1 MKKINHIPTNLE
13 KILLISILTFFIF
26 LTRGSHLLTSF
37 TLPDASFVLFF
48 VGGMFLKEYK
58 WLCYFLVISF
68 GIDLLSPPPELDNLY
83 LLNLGYVG
91 LIISY
96 FLSWILGKYLNRT
109 SIFSTKKFFAISLLL
124 IVSSYL
130 ISTLTFY
137 YFSASQI
144 QQNVYDFV
152 LLYFREF
159 FIVNTVYIL
168 ILFVFIK
175 TYLYVFRNDK
185 VSKIESI

>member
-1 MKKINHIPTNLE
+1 MKKINHTPTNLE
-13 KILLISILTFFIF
+13 KILLISLLTFFIF

-37 TLPDASFVLFF
+37 SLPDASFVLFF

-83 LLNLGYVG
+83 LLNLGYFG

-96 FLSWILGKYLNRT
+96 FLSWILGEYLNRT

-168 ILFVFIK
+168 ILLVLIK

>member
-1 MKKINHIPTNLE
+1 MKKINHIPINLE

-37 TLPDASFVLFF
+37 SLPDASFVLFF

-96 FLSWILGKYLNRT
+96 FLSWILGEFLNRT

>member
-1 MKKINHIPTNLE
+1 MKKINHISINLE

-37 TLPDASFVLFF
+37 NLPDASFVLFF

-96 FLSWILGKYLNRT
+96 FLSWILGEFLNRT

>member
-1 MKKINHIPTNLE
+1 MKKINHTPTNLE

-37 TLPDASFVLFF
+37 SLPDASFVLFF

-83 LLNLGYVG
+83 LLNLGYFG

-96 FLSWILGKYLNRT
+96 FLSWILGEYLNRT

>member
-37 TLPDASFVLFF
+37 SLPDASFVLFF

-83 LLNLGYVG
+83 LLNLGYFG

-96 FLSWILGKYLNRT
+96 FLSWILGEYLNRT

-168 ILFVFIK
+168 ILLVFIK

>member
-37 TLPDASFVLFF
+37 SLPDASFVLFF

-68 GIDLLSPPPELDNLY
+68 GVDLLSPPPELDNLY
-83 LLNLGYVG
+83 LLNLGYFG

-96 FLSWILGKYLNRT
+96 FLSWILGEYLNRT

-168 ILFVFIK
+168 ILLVFIK

>member
-1 MKKINHIPTNLE
+1 MKKINHTPTNLE
-13 KILLISILTFFIF
+13 KILLISLLTFFIF

-37 TLPDASFVLFF
+37 NLPDASFVLFF

-96 FLSWILGKYLNRT
+96 FLSWILGEYLNRT

>member
-1 MKKINHIPTNLE
+1 MKKINHTPTNLE
-13 KILLISILTFFIF
+13 KILLISLLTFFIF

-37 TLPDASFVLFF
+37 NLPDASFVLFF

-96 FLSWILGKYLNRT
+96 FLSWILGEFLNRT

>member
-37 TLPDASFVLFF
+37 SLPDASFVLFF

-83 LLNLGYVG
+83 LLNLGYFG

-96 FLSWILGKYLNRT
+96 FLSWILGEYLNRT

-144 QQNVYDFV
+144 QQSVYDFV

-168 ILFVFIK
+168 ILLVFIK

>member
-37 TLPDASFVLFF
+37 SLPDASFVLFF

-96 FLSWILGKYLNRT
+96 FLSWILGEFLNRT

-168 ILFVFIK
+168 ILLVFIK

>member
-37 TLPDASFVLFF
+37 SLPDASFVLFF

-96 FLSWILGKYLNRT
+96 FLSWILGEYLNRT

-168 ILFVFIK
+168 ILLVFIK

>member
-1 MKKINHIPTNLE
+1 MKKINHTPTNLE

-37 TLPDASFVLFF
+37 SLPDASFVLFF

-96 FLSWILGKYLNRT
+96 FLSWILGEYLNRT

>member
-37 TLPDASFVLFF
+37 SLPDASFVLFF

-96 FLSWILGKYLNRT
+96 FLSWILGEYLNRT

-144 QQNVYDFV
+144 QQSVYDFV

-168 ILFVFIK
+168 ILLVFIK

>member
-37 TLPDASFVLFF
+37 SLPDASFVLFF

-83 LLNLGYVG
+83 LLNLGYFG

-96 FLSWILGKYLNRT
+96 FLSWILGEYLNRT

-168 ILFVFIK
+168 ILLVFIK
-175 TYLYVFRNDK
+175 TYLYVFLNDK

>member
-37 TLPDASFVLFF
+37 NLPDASFVLFF

-83 LLNLGYVG
+83 LLNLGYFG

-96 FLSWILGKYLNRT
+96 FLSWILGEYLNRT

-168 ILFVFIK
+168 ILLVFIK

>member
-37 TLPDASFVLFF
+37 SLPDASFVLFF

-96 FLSWILGKYLNRT
+96 FLSWILGEYLNRT

-137 YFSASQI
+137 YFSSSQI

-168 ILFVFIK
+168 ILLVFIK

-185 VSKIESI
+185 VSKVESI

>member
-37 TLPDASFVLFF
+37 SLPDASFVLFF

-168 ILFVFIK
+168 ILLVFIK

>member
-1 MKKINHIPTNLE
+1 MKKINHTPTNLE
-13 KILLISILTFFIF
+13 KILLISLLTFFIF

-37 TLPDASFVLFF
+37 SLPDASFVLFF

-96 FLSWILGKYLNRT
+96 FLSWILGEFLNRT

>member
-37 TLPDASFVLFF
+37 SLPDASFVLFF

-68 GIDLLSPPPELDNLY
+68 GIDLLSPPPELDNFY

-96 FLSWILGKYLNRT
+96 FLSWILGEYLNRT

-137 YFSASQI
+137 YFSSSQI

-168 ILFVFIK
+168 ILLVFIK